1 VKGDFEG
8 KSIRFRYILSC
19 SEGRASILEG
29 VKYKMGFSMHQHG
42 YVRSYIFVLNSRYLL
57 WYSLTW

>member
-1 VKGDFEG
+1 
-8 KSIRFRYILSC
+8 
-19 SEGRASILEG
+19 
-29 VKYKMGFSMHQHG
+29 MGFSMHQHG